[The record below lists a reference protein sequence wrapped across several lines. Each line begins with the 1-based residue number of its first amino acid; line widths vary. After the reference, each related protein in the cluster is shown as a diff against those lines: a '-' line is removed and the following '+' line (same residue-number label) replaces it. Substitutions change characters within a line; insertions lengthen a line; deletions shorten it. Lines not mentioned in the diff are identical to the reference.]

1 MKPSVTLPGI
11 VTTTLSR
18 SRFELMGYWR
28 SPDGM
33 FFTFFFPVVMLL
45 IFGVAFSGQGTVG
58 PPGSEISMATL
69 YLPAMIT
76 SGILVSGT
84 QGLAIDIA
92 TDRQS
97 EIIKR
102 LSVTP
107 LPVVSYFLGK
117 FIQVLITSV
126 AQAAVI
132 ILVAV
137 TVFQVQLPL
146 DYDSWMLFAGVFL
159 LGLLTCSLLGIALSA
174 IPRSTKSI
182 TAVVLPPVLLL
193 QFISGV
199 YLSPNMLP
207 DWLLQASGVFP
218 VKWIAQG
225 MREVFLPEAW
235 ATLEP
240 SGSWNTGWVF
250 LALAIWA
257 VFGIVLS
264 KLTFRWA
271 RPL

>member
-1 MKPSVTLPGI
+1 MKTTPKLPGI
-11 VTTTLSR
+11 ASTALGR
-18 SRFELMGYWR
+18 GRFELKGYWR
-28 SPDGM
+28 SPDGL

-58 PPGSEISMATL
+58 PPGSEISMAAL

-76 SGILVSGT
+76 SGIFISGT

-92 TDRQS
+92 TDRQA

-137 TVFQVQLPL
+137 TVFQVQLPT
-146 DYDSWMLFAGVFL
+146 DISSWMLFAGVFL

-174 IPRSTKSI
+174 LPRSTKSV
-182 TAVVLPPVLLL
+182 TAVVLPPVLLI

-199 YLSPNMLP
+199 YLSANLLP

-235 ATLEP
+235 AALEP
-240 SGSWNTGWVF
+240 SGSWDTGWVF
-250 LALAIWA
+250 LALAIWT
-257 VFGIVLS
+257 VVGVVLA
-264 KLTFRWA
+264 KLSFRWA